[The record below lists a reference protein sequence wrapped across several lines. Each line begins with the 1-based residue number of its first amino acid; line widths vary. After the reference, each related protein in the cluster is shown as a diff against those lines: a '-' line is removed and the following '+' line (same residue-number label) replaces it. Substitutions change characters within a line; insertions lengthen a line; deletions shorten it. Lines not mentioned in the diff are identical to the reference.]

1 MLPRVKIYY
10 ENGSIG
16 ATTPIDDG
24 TCGLIASGVAVRA
37 GFDDESVEFELE
49 RAYLITKLS
58 DLQPLGITDAANDPN
73 ANIYNAVKEFY
84 NEAPEGTKLWLMGVA
99 RTVTYH
105 DMLDKT
111 KSYAAKLI
119 REANGTI
126 NFLFTSKVFPGG
138 YTPTIVNGLDN
149 TVTSAMFNA
158 QLLAEWAT
166 YSLYAPLFVI
176 LEGLYYNGTPG
187 HLANL
192 SEYSYNRV
200 GVVIGSTRA
209 GSVGSSTGL
218 LAGRLA
224 AIPVQRSITRVKSGP
239 IKAEKLY
246 IRNSLA
252 ELANPDLINDAGYIC
267 PRTFVGMAGYYW
279 ANDHLATADTDDY
292 KLIQRRRVIDKAY
305 RIAYKTLSEELGD
318 EIPVTNQGYIPAP
331 IVKSIQNRVETAIEN
346 RMTAYG
352 NLGVDPSDP
361 KDTGVTCY
369 IDHTQNVLATSRLN
383 VQLRVKPFGY
393 PKYIDVYLGFKT
405 VNT

>member
-16 ATTPIDDG
+16 ATTPMDDG
-24 TCGLIASGVAVRA
+24 TCGLIASGVAVS
-37 GFDDESVEFELE
+37 GKFELQ

-58 DLQPLGITDAANDPN
+58 DLQALGITDDASDPN
-73 ANIYNAVKEFY
+73 ANIYIAVKEFY
-84 NEAPEGTKLWLMGVA
+84 YEAPDGTKLWLMGVTN
-99 RTVTYH
+99 TVTYN

-111 KSYAAKLI
+111 KSYATNLI
-119 REANGTI
+119 QEANGTI
-126 NFLFTSKVFPGG
+126 NFLFTSKVFPNG
-138 YTPTIVNGLDN
+138 YTPTMLNGLDS
-149 TVTSAMFNA
+149 TVASAMINA
-158 QLLAEWAT
+158 QQLAEWAT
-166 YSLYAPLFVI
+166 DSLYAPLFVI
-176 LEGLYYNGTPG
+176 LEGLYYSGTPTD
-187 HLANL
+187 LANL
-192 SEYSYNRV
+192 SEHNYNRV
-200 GVVIGSTRA
+200 GVVIGSTQA

-246 IRNSLA
+246 IGNSLA
-252 ELANPDLINDAGYIC
+252 ELGNPDLINDAGYIC

-305 RIAYKTLSEELGD
+305 RIAYKTLSKELGD

-346 RMTAYG
+346 QMTAYG
-352 NLGVDPSDP
+352 NLGVDPDDP

-369 IDHTQNVLATSRLN
+369 IDHTQNVLATSRLI